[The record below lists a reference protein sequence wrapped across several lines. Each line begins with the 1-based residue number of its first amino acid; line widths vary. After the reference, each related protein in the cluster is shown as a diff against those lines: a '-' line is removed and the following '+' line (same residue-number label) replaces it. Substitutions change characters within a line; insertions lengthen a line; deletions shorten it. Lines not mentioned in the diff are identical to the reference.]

1 VIPDGL
7 RSRVEAWIR
16 EDPDPGDQT
25 ELRALLAAG
34 EQEGEPGQA
43 ARAGLTDRFAGRLQF
58 GTAGLRGQVGA
69 GPNRMNRAVVRAA
82 TAALATWLHEHGGAV
97 QAGSAA
103 PLAGAGIADASPAA
117 GAGTADAPA
126 AGAGTADASPAAGAG
141 IGVLRPGRQKR
152 RDRAPALPS
161 RGPTAGMAVVIG
173 CDARHRSSDFA
184 DEAAAVL
191 TGAGIGVHLLP
202 RPGPT
207 PLLAFAIRHLS
218 AAAGIMITASHNP
231 AADNG
236 YKLYLGDGA
245 QIVPPVDAQIEAA
258 IAGLG
263 PLSQIPAGPLDGP
276 LVTRHGD
283 EIAQAY
289 LDAIV
294 AASPA
299 PPTAPSPAAPSP
311 AAPSPAAPSPAAPS
325 PAASPSPPPP
335 PAPPPPAPPPP
346 APPPPTAAPSAAL
359 SPAPQPG
366 APGPTRQP
374 PLRAVSTPLRVVYT
388 ALHGVAA
395 RLALRAIEQA
405 GFPAPLVVA
414 AQEEP
419 DPDFPT
425 VAFPNPEEPGT
436 LDLALAQAERGGAD
450 LVLAN
455 DPDGDRLAVAAPDPA
470 APGGWRVLTGDQV
483 GALIGS
489 YLLERTAAGPEAGQR
504 LVVTTVVSSTLL
516 GKITA
521 AAGARYAETLTG
533 FKWIVRAGQ
542 GVPGRRFLFGYE
554 EALGYAVGD
563 VVRDKDGISAALALL
578 SLAATARA
586 GGQSLLD
593 RWDAL
598 EAEHGVHLTAQVT
611 LHAPSPAG
619 IMGRLRSTP
628 PAALAGQPVTSSE
641 DLAAGADTA
650 GGAGAAGTTRAREPG
665 LPPADVLIYWLPG
678 ARVVIRP
685 SGTEPKL
692 KAYLEVVEPAT
703 PRTLA
708 AARTT
713 AAGRLEPLR
722 AAVADLVA
730 ED

>member
-1 VIPDGL
+1 MIPDDL

-16 EDPDPGDQT
+16 EDPDPGDQA
-25 ELRALLAAG
+25 ELRELLDACEQGG
-34 EQEGEPGQA
+34 EQGRA
-43 ARAGLTDRFAGRLQF
+43 ALDELTDRFAGRLQF

-82 TAALATWLHEHGGAV
+82 TAALAAWLYEHGPGAV
-97 QAGSAA
+97 QA
-103 PLAGAGIADASPAA
+103 AGAS
-117 GAGTADAPA
+117 
-126 AGAGTADASPAAGAG
+126 
-141 IGVLRPGRQKR
+141 
-152 RDRAPALPS
+152 
-161 RGPTAGMAVVIG
+161 GMTVVIG

-202 RPGPT
+202 RPNPT
-207 PLLAFAIRHLS
+207 PLLAFAIRQLS

-258 IAGLG
+258 IGGLG

-283 EIAQAY
+283 EVAQAY
-289 LDAIV
+289 LDAII

-299 PPTAPSPAAPSP
+299 PPAG
-311 AAPSPAAPSPAAPS
+311 
-325 PAASPSPPPP
+325 PP
-335 PAPPPPAPPPP
+335 PAGPPPIGPPPAGLLSAGP
-346 APPPPTAAPSAAL
+346 PSAA
-359 SPAPQPG
+359 SRPEEAQPGIPAPAG
-366 APGPTRQP
+366 QP
-374 PLRAVSTPLRVVYT
+374 PLRAAATPMRVVYT

-395 RLALRAIEQA
+395 SLALRAIDRA
-405 GFPAPLVVA
+405 GFPPPLVVA
-414 AQEEP
+414 AQEQP

-436 LDLALAQAERGGAD
+436 LDLALALARADDAD

-455 DPDGDRLAVAAPDPA
+455 DPDGDRLAVAVPDPA
-470 APGGWRVLTGDQV
+470 GPGGWRVLSGDQV

-489 YLLERTAAGPEAGQR
+489 YLLGRTSTGPEAGQR

-516 GKITA
+516 GKIA
-521 AAGARYAETLTG
+521 AASGARYAETLTG

-542 GVPGRRFLFGYE
+542 GVPGRRFIFGYE

-578 SLAATARA
+578 SLAAAARA
-586 GGQSLLD
+586 AGRSLLD

-619 IMGRLRSTP
+619 IMGRLRAAP
-628 PAALAGQPVTSSE
+628 PAALAGQPVTGSE
-641 DLAAGADTA
+641 DLAGAPATDAAAGA
-650 GGAGAAGTTRAREPG
+650 GGAREPG
-665 LPPADVLIYWLPG
+665 LPPADVLIYRLPG

-703 PRTLA
+703 LQTLA
-708 AARTT
+708 AARM
-713 AAGRLEPLR
+713 AAAERLGPLR
-722 AAVADLVA
+722 TAVADLVA
-730 ED
+730 EG

>member
-1 VIPDGL
+1 VITDGL
-7 RSRVEAWIR
+7 RSQVEAWIR
-16 EDPDPGDQT
+16 EDPDPGDQA

-34 EQEGEPGQA
+34 EQRGEPGRTA
-43 ARAGLTDRFAGRLQF
+43 VAGLTDRFAGRLQF

-82 TAALATWLHEHGGAV
+82 TAALAGWLHEHGPGA
-97 QAGSAA
+97 
-103 PLAGAGIADASPAA
+103 
-117 GAGTADAPA
+117 APA
-126 AGAGTADASPAAGAG
+126 AGAAAAAGAG
-141 IGVLRPGRQKR
+141 IGVL
-152 RDRAPALPS
+152 PS
-161 RGPTAGMAVVIG
+161 RGSTAGMTVVIG
-173 CDARHRSSDFA
+173 CDARHRSAAFA

-202 RPGPT
+202 RPNPT

-245 QIVPPVDAQIEAA
+245 QIVPPVDAEIEAA
-258 IAGLG
+258 IGGLG

-283 EIAQAY
+283 EVAQAY
-289 LDAIV
+289 LDAII
-294 AASPA
+294 AAAPA
-299 PPTAPSPAAPSP
+299 IPLPSPTGS
-311 AAPSPAAPSPAAPS
+311 
-325 PAASPSPPPP
+325 
-335 PAPPPPAPPPP
+335 
-346 APPPPTAAPSAAL
+346 L
-359 SPAPQPG
+359 
-366 APGPTRQP
+366 
-374 PLRAVSTPLRVVYT
+374 PLRVVYT

-395 RLALRAIEQA
+395 SLALRAIDRA
-405 GFPAPLVVA
+405 GFPPPLVVA
-414 AQEEP
+414 AQEKP

-436 LDLALAQAERGGAD
+436 LDLALAQAERDRAD

-455 DPDGDRLAVAAPDPA
+455 DPDGDRLAVAVPDPA
-470 APGGWRVLTGDQV
+470 GPGGWRVLSGDQV

-489 YLLERTAAGPEAGQR
+489 YLLDKTAAGPEAGRR

-516 GKITA
+516 GKIA
-521 AAGARYAETLTG
+521 AAARARYAETLTG

-542 GVPGRRFLFGYE
+542 GAPSIRFLFGYE

-578 SLAATARA
+578 SLAATAR
-586 GGQSLLD
+586 GEGQSLLD

-598 EAEHGVHLTAQVT
+598 EAEHGVHLTSQVT
-611 LHAPSPAG
+611 LHVPSPAD
-619 IMGRLRSTP
+619 IMGRLRAAP
-628 PAALAGQPVTSSE
+628 PAALAGQPVTGSE
-641 DLAAGADTA
+641 DLAAGSDGADPAA
-650 GGAGAAGTTRAREPG
+650 GAGAAEAGAAGTAAAGAGAAEAGTDGAARAREPG
-665 LPPADVLIYWLPG
+665 LPPADVLIYRLPG

-703 PRTLA
+703 PQTLA
-708 AARTT
+708 TARMAA
-713 AAGRLEPLR
+713 AERLGPLR
-722 AAVADLVA
+722 AAVTDLVA
-730 ED
+730 EG

>member
-1 VIPDGL
+1 VIPVGL

-16 EDPDPGDQT
+16 EDPDPGDRA
-25 ELRALLAAG
+25 ELGALLAACERG
-34 EQEGEPGQA
+34 GEPGRA
-43 ARAGLTDRFAGRLQF
+43 ALAELTDRFTGRLEF

-82 TAALATWLHEHGGAV
+82 TAALAGWLREHGPGAV
-97 QAGSAA
+97 QA
-103 PLAGAGIADASPAA
+103 AGAAS
-117 GAGTADAPA
+117 
-126 AGAGTADASPAAGAG
+126 AAGAG

-152 RDRAPALPS
+152 RDGAPALPS
-161 RGPTAGMAVVIG
+161 GGSTAGMAVVIG
-173 CDARHRSSDFA
+173 CDARHRSADFA

-202 RPGPT
+202 RPNPT

-276 LVTRHGD
+276 LVSRHGD
-283 EIAQAY
+283 EVAQAY
-289 LDAIV
+289 LDAIIAV
-294 AASPA
+294 SPA
-299 PPTAPSPAAPSP
+299 PPTTPRPAA
-311 AAPSPAAPSPAAPS
+311 
-325 PAASPSPPPP
+325 
-335 PAPPPPAPPPP
+335 
-346 APPPPTAAPSAAL
+346 
-359 SPAPQPG
+359 
-366 APGPTRQP
+366 
-374 PLRAVSTPLRVVYT
+374 PLRVVYT

-395 RLALRAIEQA
+395 SLALRAIDRA
-405 GFPAPLVVA
+405 GFPPPLVVA
-414 AQEEP
+414 AQEQP

-436 LDLALAQAERGGAD
+436 LDLALAQAREDVAD

-455 DPDGDRLAVAAPDPA
+455 DPDGDRLAVAVPDSA
-470 APGGWRVLTGDQV
+470 GPGGWRVLSGDQI
-483 GALIGS
+483 GALIGW
-489 YLLERTAAGPEAGQR
+489 YLLERTATGPEAGQR

-516 GKITA
+516 GKIAA

-542 GVPGRRFLFGYE
+542 GHPGLRFLFGYE

-563 VVRDKDGISAALALL
+563 VVRDKDGMSAALALL
-578 SLAATARA
+578 SLASTARA
-586 GGQSLLD
+586 AGQSLLD

-598 EAEHGVHLTAQVT
+598 EATHGVHLTAQVT

-619 IMGRLRSTP
+619 IMGRLRAAP
-628 PAALAGQPVTSSE
+628 PAALAGQPVTGSE

-650 GGAGAAGTTRAREPG
+650 AGAGGAREPG
-665 LPPADVLIYWLPG
+665 LPPADVLIYRLPG

-703 PRTLA
+703 PQTLA
-708 AARTT
+708 TARMAA
-713 AAGRLEPLR
+713 AERLGPLR

-730 ED
+730 KG

>member
-1 VIPDGL
+1 MIPDGL
-7 RSRVEAWIR
+7 RSQVEAWIR
-16 EDPDPGDQT
+16 EDPDVGDQA

-34 EQEGEPGQA
+34 DQEGEPGRTA
-43 ARAGLTDRFAGRLQF
+43 VAELTDRFAGRLQF

-82 TAALATWLHEHGGAV
+82 TAALAGWLHEHGPGAV

-103 PLAGAGIADASPAA
+103 AAA
-117 GAGTADAPA
+117 GAFAV
-126 AGAGTADASPAAGAG
+126 AGASAVAGADS
-141 IGVLRPGRQKR
+141 GVLRPGRQKR
-152 RDRAPALPS
+152 RDGAPALPS
-161 RGPTAGMAVVIG
+161 RGGSTAGMAVVIG
-173 CDARHRSSDFA
+173 CDARHRSAAFA

-202 RPGPT
+202 RPNPT

-218 AAAGIMITASHNP
+218 AVAGIMITASHNP

-258 IAGLG
+258 IGGLG

-283 EIAQAY
+283 EVARAY

-299 PPTAPSPAAPSP
+299 PLAAP
-311 AAPSPAAPSPAAPS
+311 PST
-325 PAASPSPPPP
+325 
-335 PAPPPPAPPPP
+335 APPPGT
-346 APPPPTAAPSAAL
+346 PTPTGQRPLSAAF
-359 SPAPQPG
+359 
-366 APGPTRQP
+366 R
-374 PLRAVSTPLRVVYT
+374 PLRVVYT

-395 RLALRAIEQA
+395 SLALRAIQEA
-405 GFPAPLVVA
+405 GFPAPFVVA
-414 AQEEP
+414 AQEKP

-425 VAFPNPEEPGT
+425 VAFPNPEEPGA
-436 LDLALAQAERGGAD
+436 LDLALAQAERDHAD

-455 DPDGDRLAVAAPDPA
+455 DPDGDRLAVAVPDPA
-470 APGGWRVLTGDQV
+470 EAGGWRVLSGDQV

-489 YLLERTAAGPEAGQR
+489 YLLDRTATEPEAGQR

-516 GKITA
+516 GKIAA

-554 EALGYAVGD
+554 EALGYAMGD

-578 SLAATARA
+578 SLAATASA
-586 GGQSLLD
+586 AGQSLLD

-598 EAEHGVHLTAQVT
+598 EAGHGVHLTAQVT

-619 IMGRLRSTP
+619 IMGRLRAAP
-628 PAALAGQPVTSSE
+628 PAALAGQPVTGVE
-641 DLAAGADTA
+641 DLAARADPA
-650 GGAGAAGTTRAREPG
+650 AGAGAAAAAGGAREPG
-665 LPPADVLIYWLPG
+665 LPPADVLIYRLPG

-703 PRTLA
+703 PQTLA
-708 AARTT
+708 AARM
-713 AAGRLEPLR
+713 AATERLGPLR

-730 ED
+730 GG

>member
-1 VIPDGL
+1 MISASL
-7 RSRVEAWIR
+7 RSQVEAWIG
-16 EDPDPGDQT
+16 EDPDPGDRA
-25 ELRALLAAG
+25 ELRALLTVAG
-34 EQEGEPGQA
+34 REGEPGRAAQA
-43 ARAGLTDRFAGRLQF
+43 ELAERFAERLHF
-58 GTAGLRGQVGA
+58 GTAGLRGAVGA
-69 GPNRMNRAVVRAA
+69 GPNRMNRAVVREA
-82 TAALATWLHEHGGAV
+82 TAALAGWLRERGPGASPG
-97 QAGSAA
+97 AG
-103 PLAGAGIADASPAA
+103 PLADAGTPPAA
-117 GAGTADAPA
+117 GPSR
-126 AGAGTADASPAAGAG
+126 AGAARLT
-141 IGVLRPGRQKR
+141 
-152 RDRAPALPS
+152 
-161 RGPTAGMAVVIG
+161 VVIG
-173 CDARHRSSDFA
+173 CDARHRSAVFA

-202 RPGPT
+202 RPNPT

-236 YKLYLGDGA
+236 YKLYTGDGA

-258 IAGLG
+258 IARLG

-289 LDAIV
+289 LDAIIAAMPSRAGPPSGGALQPRV
-294 AASPA
+294 AQPRVAQPQVAQPQVAQPEMARHGTPA
-299 PPTAPSPAAPSP
+299 PPGLP
-311 AAPSPAAPSPAAPS
+311 
-325 PAASPSPPPP
+325 
-335 PAPPPPAPPPP
+335 
-346 APPPPTAAPSAAL
+346 
-359 SPAPQPG
+359 
-366 APGPTRQP
+366 
-374 PLRAVSTPLRVVYT
+374 PLRVVYT
-388 ALHGVAA
+388 PLHGVAA
-395 RLALRAIEQA
+395 RLALRAIERA
-405 GFPAPLVVA
+405 GFPAPDVVA
-414 AQEEP
+414 AQAEP

-425 VAFPNPEEPGT
+425 VVFPNPEEPGA
-436 LDLALAQAERGGAD
+436 LDLALAQARTDSAD

-455 DPDGDRLAVAAPDPA
+455 DPDGDRLAVAAPG
-470 APGGWRVLTGDQV
+470 PGPPGVWRVFTGDQV

-489 YLLERTAAGPEAGQR
+489 YLLERTAAEPGAGQR

-516 GKITA
+516 SKIAA

-542 GVPGRRFLFGYE
+542 GAPGSRFLFGYE

-586 GGQSLLD
+586 AGRSLLD

-611 LHAPSPAG
+611 FHAPSPAG
-619 IMGRLRSTP
+619 IMGRLRAAP
-628 PAALAGQPVTSSE
+628 PAALAGQPVTGCH
-641 DLAAGADTA
+641 DLST
-650 GGAGAAGTTRAREPG
+650 GAGAAGGTNAELAGGADAGRPGEPR
-665 LPPADVLIYWLPG
+665 LPPADVLIFGLPG

-692 KAYLEVVEPAT
+692 KAYLEIVEPAT

-708 AARTT
+708 AARKT
-713 AAGRLEPLR
+713 AAERLEPLR
-722 AAVADLVA
+722 AAVAALVA
-730 ED
+730 ES